1 MRLHV
6 QHWVTQADDN
16 LAFFPGFSR
25 RKKTEWA
32 CWVQNVRYSLI
43 RVYNGKCL
51 MRFCVKVMVKVWA
64 LKGLLLL
71 LETLEMA
78 IEDEQLVPNSSV
90 LSPPL

>member
-1 MRLHV
+1 M
-6 QHWVTQADDN
+6 
-16 LAFFPGFSR
+16 
-25 RKKTEWA
+25 
-32 CWVQNVRYSLI
+32 RYSLI

-78 IEDEQLVPNSSV
+78 IEDDQLVPNSSV
-90 LSPPL
+90 LSLLL

>member
-25 RKKTEWA
+25 KTEWA
-32 CWVQNVRYSLI
+32 CWVRNARYSLI

-78 IEDEQLVPNSSV
+78 IKDDQLVPNSSL
-90 LSPPL
+90 LSLPL